1 MLLHVSVRGLP
12 WINVHTWRDHV
23 LFELI
28 DPTDEVASTSL
39 ALHLVDPRIRLAFL
53 GPIFFSSLL
62 LGMSALMR
70 HLSRSTNAG
79 RGLHIATDLRP
90 LRRVTILVTLSVLE
104 SIKDGVNFGWPY
116 GS

>member
-1 MLLHVSVRGLP
+1 
-12 WINVHTWRDHV
+12 VHTWRDHV